1 MSTIE
6 VVAMAGLLEMVIGL
20 WAAVRGM
27 RRPGEPRWT
36 RLDWWALGFGLL
48 ALAAVRILL

>member
-1 MSTIE
+1 MSTCE
-6 VVAMAGLLEMVIGL
+6 MLAMAGLAEAAVAL

-36 RLDWWALGFGLL
+36 RLDWWALAFGLL
-48 ALAAVRILL
+48 ALAAVRILT